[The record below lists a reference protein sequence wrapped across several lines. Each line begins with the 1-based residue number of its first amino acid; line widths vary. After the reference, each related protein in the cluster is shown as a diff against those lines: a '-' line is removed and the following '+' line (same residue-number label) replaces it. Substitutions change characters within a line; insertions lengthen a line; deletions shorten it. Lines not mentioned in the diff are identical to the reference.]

1 MSFFSKFAFSGLLS
15 VVYVFVVVGL
25 QVCLLLVRVSPV
37 HSRQTISF
45 LIDYVIS
52 LPVSSSLPNLI
63 PRVSLLCRQEKGE
76 ESPWERC
83 CPFLF
88 ADSSGLIVF
97 HLSQSFES
105 CFFQTNFVYS
115 SGIWKIFSQS
125 LMQNKLFSVW
135 N

>member
-1 MSFFSKFAFSGLLS
+1 MSFFSKFASSGLLS

-37 HSRQTISF
+37 HSRQRISF

-63 PRVSLLCRQEKGE
+63 PRVSLLCRQKIRE
-76 ESPWERC
+76 ERPWERC
-83 CPFLF
+83 CPFRF
-88 ADSSGLIVF
+88 ADSSRLIVF